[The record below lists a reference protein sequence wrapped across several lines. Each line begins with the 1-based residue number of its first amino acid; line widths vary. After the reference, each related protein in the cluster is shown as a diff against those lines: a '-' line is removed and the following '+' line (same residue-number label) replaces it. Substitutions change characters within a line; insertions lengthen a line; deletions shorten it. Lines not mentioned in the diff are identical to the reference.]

1 MERICHVM
9 ETPIHTHIGKD
20 RRIAIP
26 AQFCKEANIRPGDGF
41 LLTRQGSQIVLTPL
55 EEEAERMRQELRD
68 LLGPN
73 VNLTEELRQMRA
85 ADAAD
90 EARRR

>member
-1 MERICHVM
+1 MEP
-9 ETPIHTHIGKD
+9 TIHIHLGKD
-20 RRIAIP
+20 RRLAIP
-26 AQFCKEANIRPGDGF
+26 AQFCHEANIRPGDGF
-41 LLTRQGSQIVLTPL
+41 LLSRHGSQIILTPL

-73 VNLTEELRQMRA
+73 VNLTEDLHQLRA

-90 EARRR
+90 EARHR

>member
-1 MERICHVM
+1 MEPTFH
-9 ETPIHTHIGKD
+9 IHLGKD
-20 RRIAIP
+20 RRLAIP

-55 EEEAERMRQELRD
+55 EADAEQMREELRAM
-68 LLGPN
+68 LGNN
-73 VNLTEELRQMRA
+73 VNLTEDLHQLRA

-90 EARRR
+90 EARHR